1 MDLFIRCRI
10 GHDPVAELFLTHQYV
25 YSSLSPFSHSLYR
38 VDAYSDR
45 QDELEAERKEKY
57 KHWNRRKDEEMRRR
71 LLMAYR
77 PYFPNDV
84 FHTGSGMLHFSYQAR
99 V

>member
-1 MDLFIRCRI
+1 M
-10 GHDPVAELFLTHQYV
+10 
-25 YSSLSPFSHSLYR
+25 LYHVTTFKCMSASVVHR
-38 VDAYSDR
+38 ADAYSDR
-45 QDELEAERKEKY
+45 QEELDAERKEKY

-84 FHTGSGMLHFSYQAR
+84 FHTGSGMP
-99 V
+99 